1 MTFKIGLK
9 ILSKKEQKMTTELAL
24 NTIDSTLSIWN
35 DNEHLQEIRK
45 LFAPTLS
52 DIEFKIYVG
61 MGKATGLNP
70 FLKEIWAI
78 KFGKDK
84 DGKELPAQI
93 FIGRDGY
100 RKGAQS
106 HPEYDFHQSDA
117 VYENDKFDVNNG
129 VINHSYGLT
138 NRGKLIGAY
147 CMTKR
152 KSASKPQFVFCELE
166 EYTTGQALWAEV
178 QWKDN
183 KYGGKYKQGG
193 KPATMI
199 KKVAESQCL
208 RLAFQDMFAGTCDE
222 EEMQYDPNTTTVD
235 NDTGK
240 KLTKSEMVDKMQSS
254 KNKPIVVNPIVEN
267 NTATVEN
274 PITQEQIEKIES
286 LVIQTEFPP
295 DRISKAFAHYK
306 AQILEDFTES
316 NANHFISILEKELDK
331 LSKIDLSD
339 IDPETGEII
348 Q

>member
-117 VYENDKFDVNNG
+117 VYENDKFDVNKPPADSISHNKQFLG
-129 VINHSYGLT
+129 DLGNRKFQIRFYTHRSCIFYAT
-138 NRGKLIGAY
+138 NLLD
-147 CMTKR
+147 
-152 KSASKPQFVFCELE
+152 FVTQ
-166 EYTTGQALWAEV
+166 TTQ
-178 QWKDN
+178 N
-183 KYGGKYKQGG
+183 
-193 KPATMI
+193 
-199 KKVAESQCL
+199 
-208 RLAFQDMFAGTCDE
+208 F
-222 EEMQYDPNTTTVD
+222 
-235 NDTGK
+235 
-240 KLTKSEMVDKMQSS
+240 
-254 KNKPIVVNPIVEN
+254 
-267 NTATVEN
+267 
-274 PITQEQIEKIES
+274 
-286 LVIQTEFPP
+286 
-295 DRISKAFAHYK
+295 
-306 AQILEDFTES
+306 
-316 NANHFISILEKELDK
+316 
-331 LSKIDLSD
+331 
-339 IDPETGEII
+339 
-348 Q
+348 